1 MERNPTANLTR
12 GLDFR
17 LVPGHFW
24 AAAVASGSVTQAWKK
39 KGEISRGMILTRHT
53 TSSGNLV
60 EAHGNV

>member
-39 KGEISRGMILTRHT
+39 KVKFREGWF
-53 TSSGNLV
+53 
-60 EAHGNV
+60 